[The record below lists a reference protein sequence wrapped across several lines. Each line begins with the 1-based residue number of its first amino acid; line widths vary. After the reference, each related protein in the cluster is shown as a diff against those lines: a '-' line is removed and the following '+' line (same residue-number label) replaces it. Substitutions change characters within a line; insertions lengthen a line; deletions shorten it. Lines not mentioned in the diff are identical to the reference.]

1 MAVKDQEAMG
11 TITREIQDQ
20 SVYFEGKPL
29 EGWELVGMVQNKKYR
44 IAYYQDKQGNYHH
57 TSVRLKG
64 RYNPFDIKLTEKDGM
79 VFARVEPKK
88 KNRGGKTWQKA

>member
-1 MAVKDQEAMG
+1 MKTQEATE

-44 IAYYQDKQGNYHH
+44 IAYYQDKQGYYHH
-57 TSVRLKG
+57 TSVRLKC
-64 RYNPFDIKLTEKDGM
+64 RYNPFEIKLTEKDGM
-79 VFARVEPKK
+79 MFARVEPKK
-88 KNRGGKTWQKA
+88 KSQKAKKKI